1 MPSKYPQP
9 SCGWTAQTSS
19 KPSLMAPANTVVQKQ
34 EQSKKAKCENNVEF
48 GTKMPRE
55 GWVWPTEDVSN
66 LSNRIQVAGF
76 AK

>member
-1 MPSKYPQP
+1 
-9 SCGWTAQTSS
+9 
-19 KPSLMAPANTVVQKQ
+19 MAPANTVVQKQ
-34 EQSKKAKCENNVEF
+34 EQSRKAKCENNVEF

-55 GWVWPTEDVSN
+55 EWVWPTEDVSN